1 MRVIIFTSKPP
12 RAVVHFLSRV
22 CREVP
27 EVSVCG
33 VLYQLPRPGGAF
45 REDAAARLSGGLVLW
60 LDKLGSSILRFMHAC
75 PGEPN
80 GRTRFDLGDL
90 SRWCEST
97 VCSLLV
103 ASDLRALESLEF
115 VRELNPDLGIV
126 YGPEDA
132 VPELFSR
139 PHDGS
144 IVLRRSGVL
153 DCGNTA
159 LPGQEGLMP
168 GEQQVRLSVHRFETI
183 SENGV
188 IETAVIRV
196 GAYDTL
202 TSLALKT
209 NLVGNDLLIR
219 ATARCARGEM
229 KERRPARPAEGAL
242 APALDPR
249 ACYTRQIVPLRL
261 PYRPP
266 RSRPLWN
273 MLLRTLLS
281 SPFVVLRNWFR
292 RWRGSAP
299 VIILFHHLVTD
310 RPHHLG
316 IPTELFFRHVEFI
329 KRHYRVSSLGEAIE
343 ALQAKRVKV
352 PTVVLTFDDG
362 YQENFINLRAVAEE
376 TGITATL
383 FICTEHASR
392 QREFDHDRKR
402 QQHNFPPLTWEQ
414 IRFLSRNGFEIG
426 SHTRSHFDCG
436 STDVAVLRHEIEGSK
451 EDLEKQLG
459 HQVVFFAFPWGQ
471 PANMSQQAVQ
481 LAEATYAYI
490 FSAHG
495 GVNLPSRKRA
505 PQRLLRCDHS
515 NDLWELELQL
525 QSVLEW

>member
-1 MRVIIFTSKPP
+1 
-12 RAVVHFLSRV
+12 
-22 CREVP
+22 
-27 EVSVCG
+27 
-33 VLYQLPRPGGAF
+33 
-45 REDAAARLSGGLVLW
+45 
-60 LDKLGSSILRFMHAC
+60 
-75 PGEPN
+75 
-80 GRTRFDLGDL
+80 
-90 SRWCEST
+90 
-97 VCSLLV
+97 
-103 ASDLRALESLEF
+103 
-115 VRELNPDLGIV
+115 
-126 YGPEDA
+126 
-132 VPELFSR
+132 
-139 PHDGS
+139 
-144 IVLRRSGVL
+144 
-153 DCGNTA
+153 
-159 LPGQEGLMP
+159 
-168 GEQQVRLSVHRFETI
+168 
-183 SENGV
+183 
-188 IETAVIRV
+188 
-196 GAYDTL
+196 
-202 TSLALKT
+202 
-209 NLVGNDLLIR
+209 
-219 ATARCARGEM
+219 
-229 KERRPARPAEGAL
+229 
-242 APALDPR
+242 
-249 ACYTRQIVPLRL
+249 
-261 PYRPP
+261 
-266 RSRPLWN
+266 